1 MITSRDFQEIADKLS
16 SDKAK
21 AREEGIKL
29 LCTWLEGERS
39 VMFCRFLGKN
49 TAKLDSNDIPGSDT
63 WPYLVILLISCIKL
77 EISTSKRRPP
87 KINLAK
93 SLRAVIQRAED
104 AKFSGKV
111 LPLLSV
117 VKRLFRH
124 VFDVLSNVP
133 SFQSE
138 YGIILRDLLAVRGYC
153 FHMGKCIYRNLM
165 CLYMEKVESNLEEK
179 NNSQYS
185 QKEEVFRCILTLQS
199 LLENAPGDFPET
211 LREGIVKGFIR
222 IFSFLRDE
230 GKISRK
236 LMDCVNT
243 YLLKDGPNLGC
254 QSLEIHDS
262 MQHFV
267 YRCWL
272 TTHDR
277 GLKDAL
283 ILYARLQLNLTRDVS
298 EASSLVEQLLD
309 LVCKELDQSSLPG
322 AGVPRNDGTKDD
334 KFGTLNSSQCGLV
347 ELAALVF
354 YRACVHM
361 TKAPSTEKRAKRE
374 HASHLLKEA
383 LMKGKWL
390 WHAVFRC
397 LICNYYTCISEDLFI
412 YWFEGIYTNFE
423 RILNDANMRHAY
435 DGLLWTLRSLQ
446 ELSSALLL
454 PNSPVEI
461 PSSSSFSPNK
471 FDCGWQM
478 IWNCLMHG
486 LPIFSNLTT
495 VVEAALVL
503 LGRILSCD
511 SINTCFVPQ
520 DVWDLQLFKQMPSTS
535 ALYFIACY
543 FSRKGSQ
550 GDHRDIF
557 HLRKNL
563 LRATLGYLDYKED
576 STLNE
581 CLVLLLPAA
590 IYALCAGCSPFTNYH
605 GGNFLSYSFLDVTDI
620 GDDRFKIDECEHKR
634 QLDPFKCFVEVL
646 AKFDLGSSSKV
657 FSSYCHQS
665 VCLPQQLRDPLLH
678 EMENYILGAVLN
690 KNTKQ
695 KPLSEV
701 FIMCALLSN
710 IMYGLFLTRK
720 REVSLFLSKVG
731 HCLLELI
738 DHSVDLIQEN
748 YSDVQ
753 SLGCFG
759 SNSDFNERSFLVSS
773 LRSFIC
779 SPVFVQWRDQDVLD
793 ATLYDGLIQAIE
805 RVLTSLTRLYEKY
818 SDCISNTQSETILS
832 EVSVSDTQLQRSCKL
847 NSNRNRIVDVE
858 LDVNEDTRN
867 VNSLTVNGNFAAGMS
882 YSAVKWKLE
891 IIFLISSFF
900 SVLHVTWDI
909 LFELMEKECS
919 PEVREKI
926 LYYLCQH
933 PSWSSSTKIIDL
945 VKIMDNMIKMQV
957 SLKLDCAH
965 ILTAIHGLLGT
976 LLLFETAERDKK
988 YAVQSLRERVPE
1000 QCLIHLGDLLNKVA
1014 EYDLLDWSGR
1024 VKLIDCMCNFISLTP
1039 HIGQSMI
1046 ERLLLMLQDPDYR
1059 VRLFLGRRIGVLFQ
1073 TWDGHE
1079 ELFQD
1084 ICNNFGAILVVHSK
1098 EKLVNAKEAL
1108 AAGPQP
1114 RPKLETIIISL
1125 MHIALHSDKIELE
1138 AVFMMSVVSAIDPCQ
1153 RDLVNVALDNLSQ
1166 QLQYAT
1172 RWKYF
1177 EEIFGSILFWWVDCG
1192 VSLVALVE
1200 IRRLFVSDAEPSYF
1214 MQYCCHWLLPALV
1227 LHGENSDLK
1236 WVAEIAGQP
1245 LAELV
1250 KNHFVPIFS
1259 VSMALHC
1266 SERPGNEMAAM
1277 VLQSSILHLAEIS
1290 EDERDKLI
1298 KKHMVSIVNHILSL
1312 ASSAPEP
1319 AVPFFSRDTI
1329 IHAIQTVVD
1338 GFLEMDDYARS
1349 AGVIDKINIFRPDR
1363 VFMFIVEMHYKIS
1376 AAVHHRHKCH
1386 RLAGIEVLI
1395 NILGHRAAVSSTSNY
1410 LFNLIG
1416 QFIGCHAL
1424 QDQCCRIISALLKPF
1439 KNNPSK
1445 EIIHVLGEQ
1454 LQFLVS
1460 KLVACCIPSDAS
1472 AVPSSSRSSQVLSL
1486 LLQLTVDSDPS
1497 LYDYVR
1503 ELEPFP
1509 EIDIFDGLRNFHE
1522 KLCQA
1527 YSARDHLLKVICLSI
1542 LLWLYCHLGNLD
1554 IFTNFHLVLW
1564 FSAFQFVK
1572 RSCYLPSRILSWSL
1586 QALHK
1591 KLLMNEISQRE
1602 KKAEDVVDW
1611 HSDHEIIYAVWSLVR
1626 MCGSDDAN
1634 GIRALVS
1641 DFVSRVGIG
1650 DPHCVVFHLP
1660 RDSSHMQSSQPI
1672 NNGSTTEINFHTDAV
1687 LSEELLISLLKVLKK
1702 YLMDDSVKIVD
1713 MTSQTLRGIL
1723 STERGQRA
1731 IMSFDSYERSL
1742 LEVHSKGVNIDLV
1755 EKFLLDLER
1764 KSKVDVVSLENSAVW
1779 ETENKTF
1786 EMWICPLVHS
1796 LIGYCDDVILRL
1808 FQDIVLLKSEVA
1820 ELLLPSV
1827 FVNLAGRKAT
1837 DIDLQKLI
1845 SLQVQE
1851 HILVESNKLIKSIQ
1865 VFLNSLYELRL
1876 CHVMERSSLVQLKQE
1891 HSKYSK
1897 PSSGGSKSH
1906 STSKKA
1912 RDRAASSN
1920 VANITSVWDKVYWL
1934 SIDYLVVAKSAVISG
1949 SYFTALMYVEHW
1961 CEEHFKSLTLGRPDF
1976 SHLET
1981 LPHHVEILVSA
1992 ITQINEPDSLYG
2004 VIQSHKL
2011 SSQIVTLEH
2020 EGNWSKA
2027 LEYYELQVRSDS
2039 MVQLN
2044 GGSRALSPFMQPT
2057 MHLSLPENDVKERK
2071 PYKGLIRSL
2080 QKIGCMHVLDMYCQG
2095 LTSRKGQFQ
2104 HDLEFTELQYE
2115 AAWRAGNW
2123 DFSLV
2128 CDGVY
2133 SSSVQHI
2140 KINHFNENLHSCLR
2154 AFQEGD
2160 SAEFF
2165 GKLRDSKQELL
2176 LSVSHA
2182 SEESTEYIYS
2192 TIIKLQILYHLGVA
2206 WDIRWKP
2213 SSERIKFYPE
2223 KQKLI
2228 PEPVIPT
2235 MNQLSWLNMDW
2246 SSILD
2251 RTQLHMN
2258 LLEPFTAFRRVLL
2271 QILGCKECTMQH
2283 LLQSASTLRKNSRFS
2298 LAAAA
2303 LHEFKLLCTGPGE
2316 QFSTLYGLGRL
2327 EEAKLLRAQ
2336 DQHEMAINLAKY
2348 ISENYQL
2355 NEEASDVHRLVG
2367 KWLAETRSS
2376 NSRTILEKYLKHAVS
2391 LAEGQGTA
2399 NKKSIERQCQTHFH
2413 LAHYADALFRNYE
2426 ERLAS
2431 NEWQAALRLRNHKTR
2446 ELEALIRRLKSAKGD
2461 KVDYSV
2467 KIQELQKQLA
2477 MDKEEAEKLQD
2488 DRDNF
2493 LGLALEGYERCL
2505 VIDDKYDVR
2514 VVFRLVSLWFS
2525 LSSRQNV
2532 IDSML
2537 QTINEVQSYKFIPL
2551 VYQIASRMGSSKDG
2565 PGPQNFQFALVS
2577 LVKKMSIDHPY
2588 HTIFQILA
2596 LANGDRIKDKQ
2607 RSRNSFVVDMDK
2619 KLAAENLLEELSSY
2633 HGPIIRQMKTMVE
2646 IYIKLAELETRRE
2659 DTNRR
2664 ITLPRDIRNLRRL
2677 ELVPVVTANVPVDR
2691 TCQYNEGSFPCFNGL
2706 ADSIMVMNGVNA
2718 PKVVECFGSDGH
2730 KYRQLAKS
2738 GNDDLRQDAVM
2749 EQFFGLVN
2757 TFLQNHQDTWKRRL
2771 GVRTYKVVPF
2781 TPSAGVLEWV
2791 DGTLPLGEYL
2801 IGRNGG
2807 AHGCYGVGDW
2817 TFMKCREHMSNEKDK
2832 RKAFQQ
2838 VCENFRPVMH
2848 YFFLERFLQ
2857 PADWFEKRLAYTRSV
2872 AASSMVGYIVGLGDR
2887 HSMNILI
2894 DQVTAEV
2901 VHIDLGVAFEQGLM
2915 LKTPERVPFR
2925 LTRDII
2931 DGMGVTGVEGVFR
2944 RCCEKTL
2951 SVMRTNKEALLTIIE
2966 VFIHDPLYKWALSPL
2981 KALQRQKELDDDLE
2995 TSLEGTEGE
3004 HEGNKDATR
3013 ALMRVKQKLD
3023 GYEDG
3028 EMRSVHGQVQQLIQ
3042 DAINPERLCLMFPGW
3057 GAWL

>member
-1 MITSRDFQEIADKLS
+1 MITSRDLQEIVDKLS

-21 AREEGIKL
+21 AREEGVKL

-39 VMFCRFLGKN
+39 ITFCKFLGKN
-49 TAKLDSNDIPGSDT
+49 TAKLEPNDIPRSDT
-63 WPYLVILLISCIKL
+63 WPFLIKL
-77 EISTSKRRPP
+77 LTNCVTLELSMTKRRPP
-87 KINLAK
+87 KIILAK
-93 SLRAVIQRAED
+93 TLRTVIQRAED
-104 AKFSGKV
+104 AKFSGTV

-117 VKRLFRH
+117 VKTLFSH

-153 FHMGKCIYRNLM
+153 LHMRKRIYSNLM
-165 CLYMEKVESNLEEK
+165 LLYVEKVELNLEEK
-179 NNSQYS
+179 SNSQYN

-199 LLENAPGDFPET
+199 LLENPPGDFPET
-211 LREGIVKGFIR
+211 LREDIVKGFIR
-222 IFSFLRDE
+222 IFSFVRDE

-236 LMDCVNT
+236 LMECVNT

-254 QSLEIHDS
+254 QSLEIHDA

-283 ILYARLQLNLTRDVS
+283 IVYARLQLNLTRGAA

-309 LVCKELDQSSLPG
+309 VVCKELDQSSLPS
-322 AGVPRNDGTKDD
+322 AGVLRNDGSKDD

-354 YRACVHM
+354 YRACVNM
-361 TKAPSTEKRAKRE
+361 TKAPSAEKRVRRE
-374 HASHLLKEA
+374 HTSHLLKEA
-383 LMKGKWL
+383 LIRGKWL

-397 LICNYYTCISEDLFI
+397 LICNYYTRINEDLFI

-461 PSSSSFSPNK
+461 PSRSSFSPNK
-471 FDCGWQM
+471 ACLSFLNKRYHLATCTFLFCAAFDSGWQM

-486 LPIFSNLTT
+486 LPIFSNLTAI
-495 VVEAALVL
+495 VDAALVL
-503 LGRILSCD
+503 LGRIVSRD
-511 SINTCFVPQ
+511 SINTYFVPQ
-520 DVWDLQLFKQMPSTS
+520 DVWDLQLFKQMPSMS
-535 ALYFIACY
+535 VLYFTACY

-563 LRATLGYLDYKED
+563 LRATLGFFDCKED
-576 STLNE
+576 SILNE

-590 IYALCAGCSPFTNYH
+590 VYALCAGCSPFTNCYR
-605 GGNFLSYSFLDVTDI
+605 GNFLSYSFLDVTDT
-620 GDDRFKIDECEHKR
+620 GDDKVKIDEREHKR
-634 QLDPFKCFVEVL
+634 QLELFECFVEVL
-646 AKFDLGSSSKV
+646 AKIDLDSSSKA
-657 FSSYCHQS
+657 SSSHCHQS
-665 VCLPQQLRDPLLH
+665 IRLPQQLRDPLLH
-678 EMENYILGAVLN
+678 EMETYVLGAVLN
-690 KNTKQ
+690 KDTEK

-701 FIMCALLSN
+701 FFMCALLSN
-710 IMYGLFLTRK
+710 FMYGLFLTRK
-720 REVSLFLSKVG
+720 REVSFFLSKVG
-731 HCLLELI
+731 QYLLELI
-738 DHSVDLIQEN
+738 DHSVDLIQESYN
-748 YSDVQ
+748 DVQ
-753 SLGCFG
+753 SLCCFG
-759 SNSDFNERSFLVSS
+759 SNSDFNERSSLVSS
-773 LRSFIC
+773 IRSFIC
-779 SPVFVQWRDQDVLD
+779 STVFVEWRDQDVLD
-793 ATLYDGLIQAIE
+793 ATLYDGLIKAIE
-805 RVLTSLTRLYEKY
+805 RVLRALARLYEKY
-818 SDCISNTQSETILS
+818 SDCISNIQSETMLS
-832 EVSVSDTQLQRSCKL
+832 EVSVSDTPLQVSCQL
-847 NSNRNRIVDVE
+847 NSNKSRIVDME
-858 LDVNEDTRN
+858 LDVNEDTKN
-867 VNSLTVNGNFAAGMS
+867 VDILTVNGNFATGMS
-882 YSAVKWKLE
+882 YSAVKWKLD
-891 IIFLISSFF
+891 IISLISAFF

-933 PSWSSSTKIIDL
+933 PNWSSSTKITDL
-945 VKIMDNMIKMQV
+945 VNIMDNMIKMQV
-957 SLKLDCAH
+957 SLKLDCVH
-965 ILTAIHGLLGT
+965 ILIAIHGLLGS
-976 LLLFETAERDKK
+976 LLLLETAERDKK
-988 YAVQSLRERVPE
+988 YAGQSFRERVPE
-1000 QCLIHLGDLLNKVA
+1000 QCLIHLGDLVSKVA
-1014 EYDLLDWSGR
+1014 EFDLLDWSGR
-1024 VKLIDCMCNFISLTP
+1024 VKLIDCIFDFISLTP

-1046 ERLLLMLQDPDYR
+1046 ERILLMLQDPDYR
-1059 VRLFLGRRIGVLFQ
+1059 VRLFLARRIGVLFQ

-1084 ICNNFGAILVVHSK
+1084 ICNNFGAVLVVCSK
-1098 EKLVNAKEAL
+1098 EKLVTAKEAL
-1108 AAGPQP
+1108 AAGPLP
-1114 RPKLETIIISL
+1114 RPRMETIIISL
-1125 MHIALHSDKIELE
+1125 MYLALHSDRIELE
-1138 AVFMMSVVSAIDPCQ
+1138 AVFMMCVVSAIDPCH
-1153 RDLVNVALDNLSQ
+1153 RELVNVALDNLSQ
-1166 QLQYAT
+1166 KLQYAT
-1172 RWKYF
+1172 RWKYL
-1177 EEIFGSILFWWVDCG
+1177 EEILGSILFCWVACG

-1200 IRRLFVSDAEPSYF
+1200 IRQVFVSDAEPSYF
-1214 MQYCCHWLLPALV
+1214 MQYCCHWLLPTLL
-1227 LHGENSDLK
+1227 LHGDNSNLK

-1266 SERPGNEMAAM
+1266 SERSGNGMAAM

-1290 EDERDKLI
+1290 ENERDKLI
-1298 KKHMVSIVNHILSL
+1298 KKHMVCFLYLNNGSVVTFTARAYLHIDLFVSIVSHILSL
-1312 ASSAPEP
+1312 ASSASYP

-1329 IHAIQTVVD
+1329 IRAIQTVVD
-1338 GFLEMDDYARS
+1338 GFLEMDDSARS
-1349 AGVIDKINIFRPDR
+1349 AGVVDKINIFRPDR
-1363 VFMFIVEMHYKIS
+1363 VFMFIVEMHYKIA

-1410 LFNLIG
+1410 LFNLTG
-1416 QFIGCHAL
+1416 QYIGCHAL
-1424 QDQCCRIISALLKPF
+1424 QDQCCRIISALLKAF
-1439 KNNPSK
+1439 KSNPSK
-1445 EIIHVLGEQ
+1445 EIIYVLGEQ

-1460 KLVACCIPSDAS
+1460 KLVACCIPSEAS
-1472 AVPSSSRSSQVLSL
+1472 VEPSGSRSSQVLSL

-1497 LYDYVR
+1497 LYDYIR

-1509 EIDIFDGLRNFHE
+1509 EIDTFDRIRNFHE
-1522 KLCQA
+1522 ELCQA
-1527 YSARDHLLKVICLSI
+1527 YSARDHLLK
-1542 LLWLYCHLGNLD
+1542 
-1554 IFTNFHLVLW
+1554 
-1564 FSAFQFVK
+1564 FVK
-1572 RSCYLPSRILSWSL
+1572 RSCYLPSRFLSWRWVFTEQLVL

-1591 KLLMNEISQRE
+1591 KLLMNETSQRE

-1611 HSDHEIIYAVWSLVR
+1611 HSDHEIVHAVWTLVR

-1634 GIRALVS
+1634 SIRALVS

-1660 RDSSHMQSSQPI
+1660 RDSGHMHSSQSI
-1672 NNGSTTEINFHTDAV
+1672 NNGSTTEINFHTDAGI
-1687 LSEELLISLLKVLKK
+1687 SEELLISLLKVLKK
-1702 YLMDDSVKIVD
+1702 YLMDDSVEIVD

-1731 IMSFDSYERSL
+1731 IMRFDSYESSL
-1742 LEVHSKGVNIDLV
+1742 LEVHSKGVDTDLV

-1764 KSKVDVVSLENSAVW
+1764 KSKVDVLSLENSAVW
-1779 ETENKTF
+1779 ETNDKSF

-1808 FQDIVLLKSEVA
+1808 CQDIVLLKAEVA
-1820 ELLLPSV
+1820 ELLLPTV
-1827 FVNLAGRKAT
+1827 FVNLGGRK
-1837 DIDLQKLI
+1837 DIDVDLHKLI
-1845 SLQVQE
+1845 SLQGSPPSLGFLVLRVVQE
-1851 HILVESNKLIKSIQ
+1851 HILTGANKLIKSTQ
-1865 VFLNSLYELRL
+1865 VFLNALNELRL
-1876 CHVMERSSLVQLKQE
+1876 CHVMERSSLVPVKRE
-1891 HSKYSK
+1891 SSKYSK
-1897 PSSGGSKSH
+1897 PSSCGSKSH
-1906 STSKKA
+1906 STSKKV
-1912 RDRAASSN
+1912 RDGAASSN
-1920 VANITSVWDKVYWL
+1920 VANITSLWDKVYWL

-1961 CEEHFKSLTLGRPDF
+1961 CEEHFKILTLGRPDF

-1981 LPHHVEILVSA
+1981 LPHHVEILVLA

-2039 MVQLN
+2039 MVQFD
-2044 GGSRALSPFMQPT
+2044 GGSRALSPLMQPT
-2057 MHLSLPENDVKERK
+2057 MHLSLSENDVKERK

-2080 QKIGCMHVLDMYCQG
+2080 QQIGCMHVLDMYCQG

-2128 CDGVY
+2128 YDGAN
-2133 SSSVQHI
+2133 SSSSGQQI

-2160 SAEFF
+2160 SADFF
-2165 GKLRDSKQELL
+2165 GKLRDSKQELV

-2213 SSERIKFYPE
+2213 SSERIEFYPE
-2223 KQKLI
+2223 KQKI
-2228 PEPVIPT
+2228 ISEPVIPT

-2283 LLQSASTLRKNSRFS
+2283 LLQSASALRKSSRFS

-2303 LHEFKLLCTGPGE
+2303 LHEFKLLCIGPGE
-2316 QFSTLYGLGRL
+2316 QYSTLYGLGRI

-2355 NEEASDVHRLVG
+2355 NEEAPDVHRLVG

-2391 LAEGQGTA
+2391 LAEGQSTT

-2413 LAHYADALFRNYE
+2413 LAHYADALFRSSE
-2426 ERLAS
+2426 ERLTS
-2431 NEWQAALRLRNHKTR
+2431 NEWQAAMRLRKHKTR
-2446 ELEALIRRLKSAKGD
+2446 ELEALIRRLKSSKGD
-2461 KVDYSV
+2461 KIDYSV
-2467 KIQELQKQLA
+2467 KIQELQKQLT
-2477 MDKEEAEKLQD
+2477 MDKEEAEKLLD

-2493 LGLALEGYERCL
+2493 LGLALEGYKRCL
-2505 VIDDKYDVR
+2505 VIGDKYDVR

-2532 IDSML
+2532 ITSML
-2537 QTINEVQSYKFIPL
+2537 HTIDEVQSYKFIPL

-2588 HTIFQILA
+2588 HTIFQLLA

-2633 HGPIIRQMKTMVE
+2633 HGPIIRQMKQMVD

-2659 DTNRR
+2659 VSQT
-2664 ITLPRDIRNLRRL
+2664 
-2677 ELVPVVTANVPVDR
+2677 VP
-2691 TCQYNEGSFPCFNGL
+2691 
-2706 ADSIMVMNGVNA
+2706 
-2718 PKVVECFGSDGH
+2718 
-2730 KYRQLAKS
+2730 
-2738 GNDDLRQDAVM
+2738 
-2749 EQFFGLVN
+2749 
-2757 TFLQNHQDTWKRRL
+2757 
-2771 GVRTYKVVPF
+2771 
-2781 TPSAGVLEWV
+2781 
-2791 DGTLPLGEYL
+2791 
-2801 IGRNGG
+2801 
-2807 AHGCYGVGDW
+2807 
-2817 TFMKCREHMSNEKDK
+2817 
-2832 RKAFQQ
+2832 
-2838 VCENFRPVMH
+2838 
-2848 YFFLERFLQ
+2848 
-2857 PADWFEKRLAYTRSV
+2857 
-2872 AASSMVGYIVGLGDR
+2872 
-2887 HSMNILI
+2887 
-2894 DQVTAEV
+2894 
-2901 VHIDLGVAFEQGLM
+2901 
-2915 LKTPERVPFR
+2915 
-2925 LTRDII
+2925 
-2931 DGMGVTGVEGVFR
+2931 
-2944 RCCEKTL
+2944 
-2951 SVMRTNKEALLTIIE
+2951 
-2966 VFIHDPLYKWALSPL
+2966 
-2981 KALQRQKELDDDLE
+2981 
-2995 TSLEGTEGE
+2995 
-3004 HEGNKDATR
+3004 
-3013 ALMRVKQKLD
+3013 
-3023 GYEDG
+3023 
-3028 EMRSVHGQVQQLIQ
+3028 
-3042 DAINPERLCLMFPGW
+3042 
-3057 GAWL
+3057 